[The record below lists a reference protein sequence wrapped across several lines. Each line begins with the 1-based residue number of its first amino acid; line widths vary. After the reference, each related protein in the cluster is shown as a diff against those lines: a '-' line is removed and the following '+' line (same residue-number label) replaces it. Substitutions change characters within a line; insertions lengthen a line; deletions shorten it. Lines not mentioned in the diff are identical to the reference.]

1 MRALNMYIKNIL
13 RTNNIEDLKLL
24 APFNE
29 LVKIIENELDAK
41 VIATDW
47 ISLYKTI
54 ISINEFILWLNS
66 DNSSNYKKSSFLDTK
81 KYLSE
86 KLGVSI
92 KAHSWK
98 KLDFKIDKLKKLLIL
113 SDFNPYEYYEKY
125 KLEKFRDSSRL
136 EGLNIKIPDEPV
148 SLEKV
153 LAKYYQG

>member
-98 KLDFKIDKLKKLLIL
+98 KLDFKIDKLKKLLVL

>member
-47 ISLYKTI
+47 ISLYETI

-86 KLGVSI
+86 KLGI
-92 KAHSWK
+92 
-98 KLDFKIDKLKKLLIL
+98 F
-113 SDFNPYEYYEKY
+113 
-125 KLEKFRDSSRL
+125 
-136 EGLNIKIPDEPV
+136 
-148 SLEKV
+148 
-153 LAKYYQG
+153 

>member
-98 KLDFKIDKLKKLLIL
+98 KLDFKIDKLKKLLVL
-113 SDFNPYEYYEKY
+113 NDFNPYEYYEKY
-125 KLEKFRDSSRL
+125 KLEKFCDSSRL

>member
-1 MRALNMYIKNIL
+1 MYIKNIL

-98 KLDFKIDKLKKLLIL
+98 KLDFKIDKLKKLLVL

>member
-47 ISLYKTI
+47 ISLYETI

-98 KLDFKIDKLKKLLIL
+98 KLDFKIDKLKKLLVL
-113 SDFNPYEYYEKY
+113 NDFNPYEYYEKY
-125 KLEKFRDSSRL
+125 KLEKFCDSSRL